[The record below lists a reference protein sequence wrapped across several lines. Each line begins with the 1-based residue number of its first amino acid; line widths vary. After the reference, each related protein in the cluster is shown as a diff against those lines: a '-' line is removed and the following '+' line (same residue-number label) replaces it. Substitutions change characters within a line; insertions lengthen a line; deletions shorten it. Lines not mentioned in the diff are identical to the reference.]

1 MEVLVHEPGKTPKQA
16 PKRIIVSDL
25 PQSQHVA
32 ARAVIPRPPCIYAR
46 GPFYSLKAHS
56 SKSQVVFL
64 ALTDSDL
71 DLIVLQATH
80 QLSPFALH
88 AAVLC

>member
-1 MEVLVHEPGKTPKQA
+1 
-16 PKRIIVSDL
+16 
-25 PQSQHVA
+25 
-32 ARAVIPRPPCIYAR
+32 
-46 GPFYSLKAHS
+46 
-56 SKSQVVFL
+56 VFL
-64 ALTDSDL
+64 APADSDL